1 MRAIKPTIGEGKSCV
16 CVCVCVC
23 VCMYVCPCVCV
34 CMSVKVCMCV
44 CGTLTVPLVP
54 LHFPAVTMTWQR
66 TEGSARLTSVG
77 LIEVKKEVVFS
88 FHLFLTTYHDTF
100 HNITRHNIT

>member
-1 MRAIKPTIGEGKSCV
+1 MR
-16 CVCVCVC
+16 
-23 VCMYVCPCVCV
+23 VCMFATVR
-34 CMSVKVCMCV
+34 MCV

-77 LIEVKKEVVFS
+77 LKEVKKEVLLQVDENFS
-88 FHLFLTTYHDTF
+88 LHLFLT
-100 HNITRHNIT
+100 R